1 MDNGLSR
8 RRQGF
13 KSPWGRQQEIK
24 RSNVLFKAYFF
35 AFFLFSISLP
45 FQKPFSA
52 LVIQPGRGFL
62 SFPPSP
68 LHEQVD

>member
-24 RSNVLFKAYFF
+24 RSNVLFKAYFY
-35 AFFLFSISLP
+35 AFFFLDLPSFSKALFSAGDPAWKGL
-45 FQKPFSA
+45 FVFSTFSIA
-52 LVIQPGRGFL
+52 RA
-62 SFPPSP
+62 S
-68 LHEQVD
+68 